1 MGRSLRFFLFRCSVA
16 INFVKYIYSTV
27 VRADSDGI
35 YVMTYDYVVSEFFQ
49 LFVSLL
55 VKKKKVLRYTA
66 QFLHSRAQKGMFV
79 YCIRHFS
86 RQYFYHGSW
95 SFAMITL
102 NVLYT
107 SFVNNRLKF
116 DDYSSKLNELLC
128 FALKFLKV

>member
-1 MGRSLRFFLFRCSVA
+1 MFRCSVA
-16 INFVKYIYSTV
+16 INFVTYIYSTV

-55 VKKKKVLRYTA
+55 VKKKKSFEVYGP
-66 QFLHSRAQKGMFV
+66 FLHSRAQKGMFV

-95 SFAMITL
+95 SFAIVTL
-102 NVLYT
+102 NVQCT
-107 SFVNNRLKF
+107 SFVYTR
-116 DDYSSKLNELLC
+116 
-128 FALKFLKV
+128 